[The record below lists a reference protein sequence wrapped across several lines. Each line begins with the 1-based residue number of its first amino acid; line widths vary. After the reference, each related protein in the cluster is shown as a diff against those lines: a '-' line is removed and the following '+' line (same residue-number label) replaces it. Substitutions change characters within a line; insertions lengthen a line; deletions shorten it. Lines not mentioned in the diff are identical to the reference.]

1 MLYFTQI
8 VFIRDNK
15 EYEFNLFE
23 SYVLP
28 LLHKHGGELIYRVR
42 PTADCVIETSLGNP
56 YEIHIVTFASQQ
68 GFDGYLNDEERVKHM
83 QLKENAIEKVLLIAG
98 SLL

>member
-15 EYEFNLFE
+15 EYEFNVFE
-23 SYVLP
+23 SHVLP
-28 LLHKHGGELIYRVR
+28 LLHKHGGELVYRVR
-42 PTADCVIETSLGNP
+42 PTKDCVIETSMGYP
-56 YEIHIVTFASQQ
+56 YEIHIVTFATQQ
-68 GFDGYLNDEERVKHM
+68 EFLGFMNDEERVKYI

-98 SLL
+98 TLI